1 MKINLEELEVFDDY
15 GKSGIYESLFAI
27 KKPENIVYFIK
38 KANKAALQDENAKK
52 YFDNEVSVNESI
64 AHDNI
69 IKFLE
74 KKQILNDTYLIFESA
89 NGGNLEDCFKA
100 YMEKNKKPFSEEIVQ
115 NIVSQIVAA
124 LKYLHENHIVFRN
137 LSLSHIYLDYDS
149 EEDRS
154 NMDLLKVRIKIGNFH
169 FSKVLAENELAHS
182 FIGTPVYMDP
192 NILFSSE
199 AHEVGYEY
207 RADIWA
213 LGAICYELLNG
224 KTPFDGND
232 VDELANNIKNEKYKI
247 SKSLNLSK
255 EAISFISGMLQYNP
269 NKRFDIYDVEKHDF
283 LNKKVSEFTHKGYE
297 ELGEVNDND
306 IIISIDIN

>member
-38 KANKAALQDENAKK
+38 KTNKAALQDENAKK

-64 AHDNI
+64 EHDNI
-69 IKFLE
+69 VKLLQ

-137 LSLSHIYLDYDS
+137 LSLRKSMTEFCAILNSCLRPSSKFNFIIPISSSKGTYLS
-149 EEDRS
+149 ITF
-154 NMDLLKVRIKIGNFH
+154 LA
-169 FSKVLAENELAHS
+169 FSL
-182 FIGTPVYMDP
+182 
-192 NILFSSE
+192 
-199 AHEVGYEY
+199 
-207 RADIWA
+207 
-213 LGAICYELLNG
+213 
-224 KTPFDGND
+224 
-232 VDELANNIKNEKYKI
+232 
-247 SKSLNLSK
+247 
-255 EAISFISGMLQYNP
+255 
-269 NKRFDIYDVEKHDF
+269 
-283 LNKKVSEFTHKGYE
+283 
-297 ELGEVNDND
+297 
-306 IIISIDIN
+306 